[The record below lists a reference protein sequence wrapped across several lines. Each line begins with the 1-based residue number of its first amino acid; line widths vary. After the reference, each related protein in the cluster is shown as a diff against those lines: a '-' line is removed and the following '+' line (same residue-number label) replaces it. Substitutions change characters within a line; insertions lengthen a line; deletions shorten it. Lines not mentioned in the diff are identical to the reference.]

1 MVKIINGERTEQEN
15 RMKRPISH
23 IPAIFRAPRIALV
36 LSLWMAC
43 TAQLSAQ
50 TVPADHFQIQ
60 RGAETIGGVTL
71 PAFTVR
77 PARELPSPS
86 RWQPGDPIKEIPRQ
100 FLDREARDNQPDA
113 RGFGFD
119 ALAQAQIDHGER
131 GPGTGVENQSV
142 NRDGVDF
149 TGVNPSDTVGDVG
162 INFYVQMVNGGGGV
176 GGTQV
181 LIVDKTDGTTVS
193 NFALADLAA
202 GSGTGC
208 GVAAGDPIVAF
219 DQTAANNQGRW
230 MLAEMT
236 GNSICVY
243 ISQTTDPTGDY
254 FVYEFDSVSGGL
266 PDYYKP
272 VIWSDAF
279 YVGVNEGFGGGRAN
293 YAFDRVNMLQGNPAR
308 PIQVFSSST
317 LSGFGFQLLQAV
329 DFDGLIPPPNG
340 APGIFMRHND
350 DESHNPNCA
359 DSSQDC
365 LEFWEMSIDWDTP
378 ANSTFAGPTQIQ
390 IAEFDSNLCGLTAF
404 ACASQPGSGTT
415 LDPLREPV
423 MWRPQFR
430 NIGGIQLI
438 TGTLVTDVDGTDR
451 HGVRWFILERPG
463 STASGGWT
471 LQQEGTFS
479 PDATNRWM
487 SSSAM
492 DSSGN
497 LLIGYNVSSADTNV
511 FPGMRYAGRQ
521 VADTPGVL
529 TAGEFSVIEGSSP
542 NGSNR
547 YGDYSAMVVDPVD
560 DCTFWYTAQYNVAN
574 GWSTRMASMRFDAC
588 GSPGFV
594 LGGGPTEQQICV
606 PGDLDDITVN
616 TTSINGFVDP
626 ITLALNGQPAGSTVS
641 FVPNPVTPGNSS
653 LASIGLPASTPAGA
667 LMMSIDGTATGADSR
682 SLALDIDVF
691 TATPGAPVL
700 ELPADGSTGVDL
712 LPTLTWTEA
721 AQSAQFNIEIAT
733 DPAFANIVYTATET
747 NTAHVVATPLD
758 RVTEHYWRV
767 TSSNPCGGGL
777 TSSIFSFTTRDLPPL
792 LLVDDDDNDPDVR
805 SFYSDTLNAL
815 GVQFDVF
822 DTDNTDNE
830 PDAALLAQYQQ
841 IIWFT
846 GDSFGGAAGPG
857 SAGEV
862 ALSDALSSG
871 RCLLISSQDYLF
883 DRGFTDFMGTYLGLD
898 PASNNDTGDYTS
910 VSGIPGSLYDGLGPY
925 TLDYNTPALDDFSDI
940 IVAAADA
947 SLGMDGN
954 NGNGAAVGRSEFQS
968 VLLGFPL
975 PAVDA
980 VGREEVIAAF
990 LDQCSIPLDE
1000 VFFVDGFE
1008 EQVVIP

>member
-1 MVKIINGERTEQEN
+1 MNIHPHRNLAGWLLL
-15 RMKRPISH
+15 
-23 IPAIFRAPRIALV
+23 APV
-36 LSLWMAC
+36 LLIGFHSILK
-43 TAQLSAQ
+43 AQTQAADNFQVQRGAQ
-50 TVPADHFQIQ
+50 TV
-60 RGAETIGGVTL
+60 GGVTL

-77 PARELPSPS
+77 PARELGPPE

-100 FLDREARDNQPDA
+100 FLDREARDNRSEA

-119 ALAQAQIDHGER
+119 PLAELQNARTFR
-131 GPGTGVENQSV
+131 GGSGVDIQSV

-181 LIVDKTDGTTVS
+181 LIVDKTDGSTVS
-193 NFALADLAA
+193 NFSLADLAA

-208 GVAAGDPIVAF
+208 GVGRGDPIVAF
-219 DQTAANNQGRW
+219 DQSAASNEGRW
-230 MLAEMT
+230 MISEMT
-236 GNSICVY
+236 SDSICVY
-243 ISQTTDPTGDY
+243 VSQTTDPTGD
-254 FVYEFDSVSGGL
+254 FFIYEFDSVSGGL

-272 VIWSDAF
+272 VIWPDAF
-279 YVGVNEGFGGGRAN
+279 YVGANEGFGGGRAN
-293 YAFDRVNMLQGNPAR
+293 YAFDRINMLQGNPAR

-329 DFDGLIPPPNG
+329 DFDGLIPPPNA

-350 DESHNPNCA
+350 DESHNPDCA
-359 DSSQDC
+359 NSSQDC
-365 LEFWEMSIDWDTP
+365 LEYWEMDVDFDNP
-378 ANSTFAGPTQIQ
+378 ANSTFSGPTQIQ

-404 ACASQPGSGTT
+404 ACASQPGSATT

-430 NIGGIQLI
+430 NFGATQQIA
-438 TGTLVTDVDGTDR
+438 GTLVTDVDGTDR
-451 HGVRWFILERPG
+451 HGVRWFVLERPG
-463 STASGGWT
+463 STTSGGWT

-497 LLIGYNVSSADTNV
+497 LLIGFNVSSAGTSV
-511 FPGMRYAGRQ
+511 FPGMRYAGRL
-521 VADTPGVL
+521 VGDAPGVL
-529 TAGEFSVIEGSSP
+529 TAGEFSIIEGTSP

-560 DCTFWYTAQYNVAN
+560 ECTFWYTAQYNVAN

-594 LGGGPTEQQICV
+594 LGASPTEQQICV

-616 TTSINGFVDP
+616 TTSINDFVDP
-626 ITLALNGQPAGSTVS
+626 ITLALSGQPAGTTVNFS
-641 FVPNPVTPGNSS
+641 PNPVTPGDSS
-653 LASIGLPASTPAGA
+653 LVSIGLPASTPVGE
-667 LMMSIDGTATGADSR
+667 LLINIEGTAMGADPR
-682 SLALDIDVF
+682 SLALNIDVF
-691 TATPGAPVL
+691 AGIPGAPSL
-700 ELPADGSTGVDL
+700 DLPADGSVDVDL
-712 LPTLTWTEA
+712 LPVLSWTAA
-721 AQSAQFNIEIAT
+721 AQSASFAVEIAT
-733 DPAFANIVYTATET
+733 DPAFANIVYSATET
-747 NTAHVVATPLD
+747 NTSHQVATPLQ
-758 RVTEHYWRV
+758 RLTEHFWRV
-767 TSSNPCGGGL
+767 TSSNPCGGGH
-777 TSSIFSFTTRDLPPL
+777 TSSTFAFITRDVPPL

-805 SFYSDTLNAL
+805 SFFTDSLDAL

-822 DTDNTDNE
+822 DTGNTDTE
-830 PDAALLAQYQQ
+830 PTSALLLQYQQ
-841 IIWFT
+841 IIWFS

-857 SAGEV
+857 AAGEA
-862 ALSDALSSG
+862 ALADALGSG
-871 RCLLISSQDYLF
+871 RCLLMSSQDYLF
-883 DRGFTDFMGTYLGLD
+883 DRDFTDFMGTYLGLD
-898 PASNNDTGDYTS
+898 PASANDTGNYTS
-910 VSGIPGSLYDGLGPY
+910 VSGAALTLFDGLGPY
-925 TLDYNTPALDDFSDI
+925 QLDYGTPGVDDFSDI
-940 IVAAADA
+940 MVAAADA
-947 SLGMDGN
+947 SLVKDGN

-968 VLLGFPL
+968 VFLGFPL

-980 VGREEVIAAF
+980 AGRQEVISAF
-990 LDQCSIPLDE
+990 LNQCSIPLDE

-1008 EQVVIP
+1008 EPVSIP

>member
-1 MVKIINGERTEQEN
+1 MPKIPQ
-15 RMKRPISH
+15 IST
-23 IPAIFRAPRIALV
+23 FALMISV
-36 LSLWMAC
+36 FVISSLLSDN
-43 TAQLSAQ
+43 THAQ
-50 TVPADHFQIQ
+50 TRPADDFQTQ
-60 RGAETIGGVTL
+60 RGAETVGGFTL
-71 PAFTVR
+71 PAYSVR
-77 PARELPSPS
+77 PASELAPAKS
-86 RWQPGDPIKEIPRQ
+86 WQPGDPIKEIPRQ
-100 FLDREARDNQPDA
+100 FLDREARDNQPEP

-119 ALAQAQIDHGER
+119 ALAQAQIDQAQR
-131 GPGTGVENQSV
+131 GPGSGVDNLLV

-162 INFYVQMVNGGGGV
+162 IEHYVQMVNGGGGV

-181 LIVDKTDGTTVS
+181 LIIDKTDGTTVVN

-208 GVAAGDPIVAF
+208 GAGRGDPIVAF
-219 DQTAANNQGRW
+219 DQTAANNAGRW

-236 GNSICVY
+236 SDSICVY
-243 ISQTTDPTGDY
+243 VSQTTDPTGDY
-254 FVYEFDSVSGGL
+254 FIYEFDSVSGGL

-293 YAFDRVNMLQGNPAR
+293 YAFDRENMLLGNVAR

-350 DESHNPNCA
+350 DESHNPDCA

-365 LEFWEMSIDWDTP
+365 LEFWEMAIDWDTP

-390 IAEFDSNLCGLTAF
+390 IAEFDSDLCGLTAF

-430 NIGGIQLI
+430 NIGGTQFI

-463 STASGGWT
+463 GTASGGWT

-487 SSSAM
+487 SSSAL

-497 LLIGYNVSSADTNV
+497 LLIGYNVSSAADNV

-521 VADTPGVL
+521 VGDTAGVL
-529 TAGEFSVIEGSSP
+529 TAGEFSIIEGTSP

-560 DCTFWYTAQYNVAN
+560 DCTFWYTAQYNIAN
-574 GWSTRMASMRFDAC
+574 GWSTRMASMRFNAC

-616 TTSINGFVDP
+616 TTSINDFTNP
-626 ITLALNGQPAGSTVS
+626 ITLALSGQPAGTTVS
-641 FVPNPVTPGNSS
+641 FTPNPVTPGNSS
-653 LASIGLPASTPAGA
+653 VASIGLPASTAAGQ
-667 LMMSIDGTATGADSR
+667 LIMNIDGTAPGTDPR

-691 TATPGAPVL
+691 TGIPGAPAL
-700 ELPADGSTGVDL
+700 DLPANGSIDVDL
-712 LPTLTWTEA
+712 LPVLSWNAA
-721 AQSAQFNIEIAT
+721 AQSAQFEVEIAT
-733 DPAFANIVYTATET
+733 DPAFSDIVYTATET
-747 NTAHVVATPLD
+747 NTSHVVATPLQ

-767 TSSNPCGGGL
+767 TSSNTCGGGH
-777 TSSIFSFTTRDLPPL
+777 TSSTFMFTTRDLPSL
-792 LLVDDDDNDPDVR
+792 LLVDDDDNEPDVR
-805 SFYSDTLNAL
+805 TFYTDTLDAL
-815 GVQFDVF
+815 GLEFDLF

-830 PDAALLAQYQQ
+830 PDAAVLQQYEQK
-841 IIWFT
+841 IWFT
-846 GDSFGGAAGPG
+846 GDEFGGAAGPG
-857 SAGEV
+857 AAGEA
-862 ALSDALSSG
+862 ALANALGSG
-871 RCLLISSQDYLF
+871 RCLLLSSQDYFF
-883 DRGFTDFMGTYLGLD
+883 DRDLTAFMTDFLGLGD
-898 PASNNDTGDYTS
+898 SPGTDDGDYTA
-910 VSGIPGSLYDGLGPY
+910 VSGSTGSMFDGLGPY
-925 TLDYNTPALDDFSDI
+925 TLDYASVGITDFSDEM
-940 IVAAADA
+940 VPAADA
-947 SLGMDGN
+947 QQSLLGEND
-954 NGNGAAVGRSEFQS
+954 NGAAVQREQFTSTY
-968 VLLGFPL
+968 LGFPL
-975 PAVDA
+975 EVIDQA
-980 VGREEVIAAF
+980 GREEILTAF
-990 LDQCSIPLDE
+990 LDQCEVPLAE
-1000 VFFVDGFE
+1000 EFFTDGFE
-1008 EQVVIP
+1008 DAPVVP